1 MPAHKAWGQSDV
13 EVIVVGSGPGGAAT
27 AIHLA
32 RRGRRVLLL
41 EGRDF
46 ARARPADMRSG
57 EVLSPGGQRELATL
71 GLPCDGAGWRL
82 TPFAIVRNHWHNG
95 RVTYDPLPRGLAYWQ
110 TDRGQLDRA
119 LFALA
124 RAEGVDARDAC
135 RVGDLLRDATGAVRG
150 VVTKPGPASD
160 QRSWRAPLVVDASGR
175 RSVILA
181 RLGLKEPELA
191 LRRIALALFFTDVP
205 GCAPGVWEQH
215 FFAAHNTTLRGSM
228 MRPGLYRYSFE
239 TDLAYRDRVARRH
252 GKLTPRAM
260 ALAMLAELQPALHE
274 RFAAAPALPYTVAY
288 APIGYR
294 VREIAHDGLV
304 MVGDAAGY
312 LDPSSGQGIE
322 FALRMARLAAASIDR
337 ALAADDYR
345 AAAFAPY
352 LDGRRRELDAA
363 MRALRLYLRLS
374 RQKPLL
380 SLFSRLRPAR
390 AALTRSL
397 VTPAPHLCDADAR

>member
-1 MPAHKAWGQSDV
+1 VGLISVERDAFDA
-13 EVIVVGSGPGGAAT
+13 EVIVIGSGPGGAAT

-41 EGRDF
+41 EGRDL
-46 ARARPADMRSG
+46 ARDRPADMRSG
-57 EVLSPGGQRELATL
+57 EVLSPGGQRELAAL
-71 GLPCDGAGWRL
+71 GLPCDGADWRL
-82 TPFAIVRNHWHNG
+82 TPFDVVRNHWHNG
-95 RVTYDPLPRGLAYWQ
+95 RVTHDRLPRGLAYWQ
-110 TDRGQLDRA
+110 IDRGRLDRA

-135 RVGDLLRDATGAVRG
+135 RAGDLLRDETGSVRG
-150 VVTKPGPASD
+150 VVIKPGPTTN
-160 QRSWRAPLVVDASGR
+160 QKTWRAPVVVDASGR

-181 RLGLKEPELA
+181 RLGLQEPEPAVRRLA
-191 LRRIALALFFTDVP
+191 LVLFFADVP

-228 MRPGLYRYSFE
+228 MRPALYRYSFE
-239 TDLAYRDRVARRH
+239 TDLAYRDRFTLRH

-260 ALAMLAELQPALHE
+260 ALAMLAELRPALHE
-274 RFAAAPALPYTVAY
+274 RFTAASALPYTVAY
-288 APIGYR
+288 APVGYR
-294 VREIAHDGLV
+294 VREITHDGLV

-322 FALRMARLAAASIDR
+322 FALRTARLAAASIDG
-337 ALAADDYR
+337 ALATGDYR

-363 MRALRLYLRLS
+363 MRALRLYLCLS

-380 SLFSRLRPAR
+380 SLFSRLQPAR
-390 AALTRSL
+390 SLMTRSL
-397 VTPAPHLCDADAR
+397 VTPRCTSV